1 MDNAISA
8 LLSVNFVFFCL
19 MIAGITWIL
28 RNLAEHLFRKYNVAE
43 HSIWR
48 EVILPGLPVVLGMLV
63 ALFATKYPYGMPVA
77 YVSFRVVYG
86 TAAGLL
92 SATVFRAIRAWI
104 KNFIKSKTSSSDPSS
119 QSESSPPESAKPES
133 KSQ

>member
-19 MIAGITWIL
+19 MIAGITWMF
-28 RNLAEHLFRKYNVAE
+28 RNLAEYLFRKYNVAE

-48 EVILPGLPVVLGMLV
+48 EVILPGVPVVLGILV
-63 ALFATKYPYGMPVA
+63 AIVATKYPYGMPVA
-77 YVSFRVVYG
+77 YISFRFVYG

-92 SATVFRAIRAWI
+92 SATVFRAVKAWM
-104 KNFIKSKTSSSDPSS
+104 KNFIKSKTGNT
-119 QSESSPPESAKPES
+119 QESNTPESTK
-133 KSQ
+133 